1 MEKSKSGFA
10 VYDGKLRRIS
20 EEMVQAEARHIA
32 KRRTEG
38 LDCDCKDGMFPSRAP
53 ASRRE
58 FLFVAGSGAGAAAA
72 PMLSVPAAAPP
83 SATGA
88 LPFDVPQEPAK
99 EPRPAGAA

>member
-58 FLFVAGSGAGAAAA
+58 FLFVAGSGAGAAGATR
-72 PMLSVPAAAPP
+72 VRGAAAGRQGP
-83 SATGA
+83 AGGIHV
-88 LPFDVPQEPAK
+88 DVPPGRTKSQGRA
-99 EPRPAGAA
+99 